1 MNDKIKFTEVYP
13 DYDIS
18 SLPNWIR
25 EDIDNIYVEGKRKK
39 TLVNKN
45 GKKYNLDNKLNHLSG
60 AEWVFFTNSV
70 INTNYSTNFVQCQ

>member
-1 MNDKIKFTEVYP
+1 MNDKVKFIEVYP

-18 SLPNWIR
+18 SLPNWLR

-45 GKKYNLDNKLNHLSG
+45 GKKYNLENKLNHLSG
-60 AEWVFFTNSV
+60 AE
-70 INTNYSTNFVQCQ
+70 